1 MTHDAMVALVR
12 AAILQVLDDGRRM
25 DGGPHR
31 PWQFDDLDQDLA
43 NANRV
48 DFADQV
54 VAWLAQ
60 HPMKPSERLREALH
74 NMGTHSPALLEV
86 LGDHLSTAQAEK
98 VVTHT
103 SQPQPSA
110 KHDAES
116 HVLHMSDAELASLLD
131 KVENEVAKRAAP
143 I

>member
-1 MTHDAMVALVR
+1 MNDRYTALVR
-12 AAILQVLDDGRRM
+12 QAIFHVLDEGRK
-25 DGGPHR
+25 GGTIPGVSLGWR
-31 PWQFDDLDQDLA
+31 FDDLNGDIA
-43 NANRV
+43 NADRV

-98 VVTHT
+98 VVTYT
-103 SQPQPSA
+103 LQNA
-110 KHDAES
+110 
-116 HVLHMSDAELASLLD
+116 
-131 KVENEVAKRAAP
+131 VAMERPEAGVTGRRDGQS
-143 I
+143 

>member
-74 NMGTHSPALLEV
+74 NMGTHSPVLLEV

-103 SQPQPSA
+103 LKNA
-110 KHDAES
+110 
-116 HVLHMSDAELASLLD
+116 
-131 KVENEVAKRAAP
+131 VAMERPEAGVTGRRDGQS
-143 I
+143 